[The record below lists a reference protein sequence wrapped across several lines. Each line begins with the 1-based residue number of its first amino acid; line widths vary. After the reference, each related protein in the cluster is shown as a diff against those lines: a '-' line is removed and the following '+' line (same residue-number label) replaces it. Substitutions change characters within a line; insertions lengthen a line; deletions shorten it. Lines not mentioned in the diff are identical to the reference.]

1 MKPEIQVRS
10 TWAARC
16 AFLTA
21 IVLGGAA
28 VLVHSGAAVQ
38 SAAMATV
45 ESPSTAASRL
55 NEPAWA
61 ERHETKLQMRSH
73 DVDLLF
79 LGDSITQNFERIDHE
94 PYVNYRPIWN
104 YFYGDRKALNLGFSG
119 DTTGNLLWRIQ
130 NGELDGMSPRATV
143 LLIGTNNT
151 TTTHRKWTASQ
162 DAAAIGSIVGEVHQQ
177 LPMTHIVLAGI
188 LPSGQSAWKS
198 SMTEQ
203 INSML
208 QERFARGQVP
218 YVSYVD
224 LTPVFIRNGK
234 LDEDLFVEPR
244 KHPPQGAV
252 HPTAAGQ
259 AALAAALEPTIAQW
273 LHVPPKAAMP
283 AVGN

>member
-1 MKPEIQVRS
+1 MKPEMEIRR

-16 AFLTA
+16 ASLIA

-28 VLVHSGAAVQ
+28 VLAHPTAAMR
-38 SAAMATV
+38 SAAMATID
-45 ESPSTAASRL
+45 SPSTAVSRL
-55 NEPAWA
+55 SEPAWA
-61 ERHETKLQMRSH
+61 ERHETKLRMRSH
-73 DVDLLF
+73 DVELLF

-94 PYVNYRPIWN
+94 PYVNYRPIWD

-130 NGELDGMSPRATV
+130 NGELDGMAPRATV

-151 TTTHRKWTASQ
+151 TTTHRNWTASQ
-162 DAAAIGSIVGEVHQQ
+162 DAGAIGGIVEEVHQQ

-188 LPSGQSAWKS
+188 LPSGQSASKS

-208 QERFARGQVP
+208 EARFARGHVS
-218 YVSYVD
+218 YVSYID
-224 LTPVFIRNGK
+224 LTPVFMRNGK
-234 LDEDLFVEPR
+234 LDEDMFVEPR

-273 LHVPPKAAMP
+273 LHVHSKAAM
-283 AVGN
+283 ASVEN